1 MVNISRSDINDYLYN
16 LFYEVVTKNVYLID
30 VPTELTNSDTKDGF
44 LVISIG
50 TLNDESEFFKQTY
63 GWVRCFVEVYVPVLS
78 RGRFNRAKYKA
89 FEDAVNEV
97 IENEIANPTSEV
109 YSIQNGSTLSADDDE
124 GSNPDNRFTMFIRSF
139 IVNIDQIN

>member
-44 LVISIG
+44 MVINIG
-50 TLNDESEFFKQTY
+50 TLNDESEFSKQTY

-78 RGRFNRAKYKA
+78 RGRFNRAKYKE
-89 FEDAVNEV
+89 FEDAINEV

-109 YSIQNGSTLSADDDE
+109 YSIQDGSTLSADDDE

-139 IVNIDQIN
+139 IVNIDQVN